1 ERQLSNLVDF
11 VAKGEE
17 SSPRLRD
24 EIRAREHRLAELDQQ
39 LDRLRSA
46 ARPVAKQIDRAWV
59 DAQIQSLSELLA
71 RDPVGARQQIQ
82 KHVEDLRVA
91 PAPDVGDR
99 VVRITGQ
106 AKLDG
111 LLGGE
116 EAVRLQLVA
125 GAGFEPATFDGLK
138 ALRLPPRGDYRGR
151 WTC

>member
-1 ERQLSNLVDF
+1 M
-11 VAKGEE
+11 
-17 SSPRLRD
+17 P
-24 EIRAREHRLAELDQQ
+24 
-39 LDRLRSA
+39 
-46 ARPVAKQIDRAWV
+46 KQIDRAWV

-106 AKLDG
+106 AKVDG

-125 GAGFEPATFDGLK
+125 GAGFEPATFGL
-138 ALRLPPRGDYRGR
+138 
-151 WTC
+151 